1 MDKFNELYLLN
12 DDIKLDIPND
22 IEDYSYNEIRSYI
35 KETSKELS
43 NLLNL
48 YFLNDER
55 NYFFWEAID
64 NANLNSFDT
73 IKKWVKNEGLDKFCK
88 EEKINKN
95 NINIDSAMDYLN
107 ILLSDKIEGFLDDF
121 KATYRYELKKILQ
134 IMFIGN

>member
-35 KETSKELS
+35 KEASKESS

-55 NYFFWEAID
+55 GYFFWEAID

-73 IKKWVKNEGLDKFCK
+73 IKKWVKSE
-88 EEKINKN
+88 
-95 NINIDSAMDYLN
+95 
-107 ILLSDKIEGFLDDF
+107 
-121 KATYRYELKKILQ
+121 
-134 IMFIGN
+134 

>member
-12 DDIKLDIPND
+12 NDIKLDIPND

-35 KETSKELS
+35 KEASKELS

-55 NYFFWEAID
+55 GYFFWEAID

-73 IKKWVKNEGLDKFCK
+73 IKKWVKSE
-88 EEKINKN
+88 
-95 NINIDSAMDYLN
+95 
-107 ILLSDKIEGFLDDF
+107 
-121 KATYRYELKKILQ
+121 
-134 IMFIGN
+134 